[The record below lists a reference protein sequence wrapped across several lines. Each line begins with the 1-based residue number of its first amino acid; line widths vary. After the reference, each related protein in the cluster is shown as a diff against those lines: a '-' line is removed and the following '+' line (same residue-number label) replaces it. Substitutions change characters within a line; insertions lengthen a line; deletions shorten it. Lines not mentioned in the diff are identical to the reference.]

1 MIVSFLFFG
10 TVLCFILF
18 RGALFGTCRN
28 AKFEPRTKQN
38 QQNIVFSM
46 YQKKCLDFLLRIR
59 YNSRA
64 TRRVVRAGR
73 RSTTGNRV
81 SRQRGFEGSNP
92 LLSAKKEERQFHK
105 EITVLFYFA
114 CKHTLCRQCTAVLF
128 HILFLFPLFVTSFRL
143 KLLGAFLNAFIEVDQ
158 AMPIFGVHKL

>member
-1 MIVSFLFFG
+1 MIVSLLFSEQSFASFYSAHPYSVHAA
-10 TVLCFILF
+10 TQ
-18 RGALFGTCRN
+18 N
-28 AKFEPRTKQN
+28 FESYTKQN
-38 QQNIVFSM
+38 QQNSVFSG

-92 LLSAKKEERQFHK
+92 LLSARVRIPCSPPKKNGNFK
-105 EITVLFYFA
+105 KKLPF
-114 CKHTLCRQCTAVLF
+114 
-128 HILFLFPLFVTSFRL
+128 FLFPNNITPTTHLETSWQTRVPLQALQRRKFRL
-143 KLLGAFLNAFIEVDQ
+143 SGRKSNSDFYESI
-158 AMPIFGVHKL
+158 